1 MAKKTYKGCCHC
13 GKVRFEADLDLAA
26 GTGKCNCTSC
36 WKKRWWSARVQP
48 DSFRSLGGEEH
59 LSQYKPGEER
69 GHRGF
74 CKHCGVIPY
83 GWVAAAAWNDGEYVS
98 INVAALD
105 DLDPA
110 ELAAAPV
117 QYMDGRNDDW
127 WHVPKE
133 TRHL

>member
-1 MAKKTYKGCCHC
+1 MANKTYRGSCHC
-13 GKVRFEADLDLAA
+13 GKVRFEATLDLAA

-48 DSFRSLGGEEH
+48 ENFRALGGAEM
-59 LSQYKPGEER
+59 LSGYQPGAER

-74 CKHCGVIPY
+74 CTRCGVFPY
-83 GWVAAAAWNDGEYVS
+83 AWVAKSEWNPTEYVS

-117 QYMDGRNDDW
+117 QYMDGRTNNW
-127 WHVPKE
+127 WHPPAE

>member
-1 MAKKTYKGCCHC
+1 MAKKTYHGSCYCK
-13 GKVRFEADLDLAA
+13 KVQFEAALDLSA

-36 WKKRWWSARVQP
+36 WKRRWWSARVKP
-48 DSFRSLGGEEH
+48 EDFRSIAGEQE
-59 LSQYKPGEER
+59 LSEYKPGAER

-74 CKHCGVIPY
+74 CKSCGVTPY
-83 GWVAAAAWNDGEYVS
+83 GWVPAAEWNPEEYVS
-98 INVAALD
+98 INVACLD

-117 QYMDGRNDDW
+117 QFMDGRADNW
-127 WHVPKE
+127 WQPPAE